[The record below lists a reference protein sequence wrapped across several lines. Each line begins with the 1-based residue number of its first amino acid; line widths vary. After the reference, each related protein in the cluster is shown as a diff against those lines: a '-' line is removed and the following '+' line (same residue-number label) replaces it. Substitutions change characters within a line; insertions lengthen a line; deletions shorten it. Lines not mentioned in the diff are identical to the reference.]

1 MDAIPNSRPYPW
13 PFLDPN
19 EHYFDAFEHTA
30 FILIDMQLDFCGKN
44 GYVSKMGYDVSLT
57 RKPIENV
64 ERVLQKCRENG
75 VLVLHTREGHRKS
88 LRDLPANKRWRS
100 AQAGAEIGK
109 DGPLGKILT
118 REANGWNLIEELKP
132 LETEDVIDKPGKG
145 SFMGTDLDLI
155 LRLNKIRRIIFGGI
169 TTDVC
174 VHTTMR
180 EANDLGYECLL
191 LEDGTEPRTRESRE
205 RDKDGAH
212 AKRRVRGHGEVRRR
226 VCVFRCESVR
236 WCRK

>member
-13 PFLDPN
+13 PFPDPN

-88 LRDLPANKRWRS
+88 LRDLPANKKVEKCSSRGGNREGWAVGENTHQRS
-100 AQAGAEIGK
+100 QWVEPHRGVETAR
-109 DGPLGKILT
+109 DG
-118 REANGWNLIEELKP
+118 
-132 LETEDVIDKPGKG
+132 
-145 SFMGTDLDLI
+145 
-155 LRLNKIRRIIFGGI
+155 RR
-169 TTDVC
+169 D
-174 VHTTMR
+174 R
-180 EANDLGYECLL
+180 
-191 LEDGTEPRTRESRE
+191 
-205 RDKDGAH
+205 
-212 AKRRVRGHGEVRRR
+212 
-226 VCVFRCESVR
+226 
-236 WCRK
+236 